1 MSAPV
6 VTRKPLV
13 AEAVGTALLV
23 FFGVGVATVT
33 FGIGSTGSSVAAG
46 VVATALAFGLVLV
59 ALAFGLGPVS
69 GCHVNPAVTTG
80 FLVSR
85 RIGLREAAGYW
96 VAQVAG
102 GIAGALGLWGV
113 LSASSVYDR
122 ATMGLGQNGFGKASL
137 IRIDATGAFLVETV
151 MTFLFVFV
159 VLSVTRR
166 AATPVVS
173 GLVIGLA
180 LTTVH
185 LIGIPFTGTSV
196 NPARSIGPA
205 LVVGDLALSQL
216 WVFVLAPLVGGAVAA
231 LAHEYFYPRAQDL
244 PEEIVLPDV
253 VAQRMSTSMP
263 ASTAEAVEPTGP

>member
-263 ASTAEAVEPTGP
+263 APTAEAVEPTGP